1 MELYEIYYKVGIF
14 KMAMYRIFGTS
25 EEDAR
30 NTFLL
35 FMPDKKIER
44 IAKAQ

>member
-1 MELYEIYYKVGIF
+1 MELYEIYYKVGFF
-14 KMAMYRIFGTS
+14 KMTMYRIFGTS

-44 IAKAQ
+44 VAKAQ